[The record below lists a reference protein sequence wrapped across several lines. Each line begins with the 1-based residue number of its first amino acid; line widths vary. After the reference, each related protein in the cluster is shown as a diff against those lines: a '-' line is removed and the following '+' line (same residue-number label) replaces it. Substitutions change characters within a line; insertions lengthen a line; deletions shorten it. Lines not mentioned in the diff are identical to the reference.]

1 MVWSV
6 ATNFVWDINAL
17 ELVALDKTGARVS
30 QSSGSDLPAVGSI
43 NESTLPKDGNAW
55 HNWLSKLGDKTYV
68 SGETLIVTLNFKVLQ
83 DFNTTK
89 IEIVKKSDPRLV
101 GLSVSEESRPLGS
114 NIPGSDI
121 LGSQNGVTV
130 NGVFAP

>member
-1 MVWSV
+1 M
-6 ATNFVWDINAL
+6 
-17 ELVALDKTGARVS
+17 
-30 QSSGSDLPAVGSI
+30 
-43 NESTLPKDGNAW
+43 
-55 HNWLSKLGDKTYV
+55 
-68 SGETLIVTLNFKVLQ
+68 TLNFKVLQ